1 MNALLYSDPSHNAL
15 RSSVFE
21 HFQGVVSFEQVAL
34 KYVHRGQETY
44 RVNHK
49 KHVVEAG
56 QLILGNHSRQSEV
69 HIHTLTEGLCIDIA
83 PDFVHQIAECAG
95 HTTEVAEFLTSN
107 RFPLLTLSK
116 QNSAAAREMAV
127 LAEEGIQ
134 HNAPPDGHVPH
145 FLVTLTEA
153 MLDDAALV
161 FTQIKG
167 LPFRRSETRS
177 EVFVQLKKVKDFID
191 RHYLEPLQLDDLTP
205 IACISKFALVRQ
217 FRLSFGLA
225 PYKYIQ
231 QKRLEFALQML
242 QRGNSVQDTA
252 FMTRFADSA
261 AFSKAF
267 RRHFGLSPTQHLK

>member
-1 MNALLYSDPSHNAL
+1 MNALLYSDPSKNAL

-21 HFQGVVSFEQVAL
+21 HFKGVVSFEQVAL

-69 HIHTLTEGLCIDIA
+69 QIQTLTEGLCIDIA
-83 PDFVHQIAECAG
+83 PDFVHQIAEDVG
-95 HTTEVAEFLTSN
+95 HTAAVAEFLTSS

-116 QNSAAAREMAV
+116 QSSAAAREMAL
-127 LAEEGIQ
+127 LAEEGIPQ
-134 HNAPPDGHVPH
+134 NTPACEVPH
-145 FLVTLTEA
+145 FLVSLTEA
-153 MLDDAALV
+153 MLDDAALI
-161 FTQIKG
+161 FSQIEG

-191 RHYLEPLQLDDLTP
+191 QHYLEALQLDDLTP

-217 FRLSFGLA
+217 FRLSFGIA

-231 QKRLEFALQML
+231 QKRLEFALQLL
-242 QRGNSVQDTA
+242 QRGHSVQDTA
-252 FMTRFADSA
+252 FMSRFADSA